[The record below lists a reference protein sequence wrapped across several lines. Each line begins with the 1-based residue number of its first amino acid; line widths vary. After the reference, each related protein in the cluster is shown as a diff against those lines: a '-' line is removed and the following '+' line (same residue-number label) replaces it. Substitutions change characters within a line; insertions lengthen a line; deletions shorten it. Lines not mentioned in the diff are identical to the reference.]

1 MLPNYL
7 TAVRISTHAETQSN
21 ANNRNSVKL
30 LRICGTR
37 PQYEKKKT
45 TKFLTTLLKLIPP
58 DSLGES
64 NRWKLKENNDFS
76 TGIKI
81 CTKKHA

>member
-7 TAVRISTHAETQSN
+7 TAVRISTYAETQSN

-37 PQYEKKKT
+37 PQYEKKKRQ
-45 TKFLTTLLKLIPP
+45 I
-58 DSLGES
+58 SHHIAEI
-64 NRWKLKENNDFS
+64 DF
-76 TGIKI
+76 
-81 CTKKHA
+81 A